1 MSNANNTTV
10 ATIAAAAITTS
21 THAAHLLGLA
31 EARLVKQVAA
41 VEATK
46 VQIAEYKVLKDTL
59 PAGVSAPKRAT
70 VADGTTVTFEHGRE
84 ASRKTLEGVI
94 VAAKLKDGTAVQYKV
109 RVGEGFDSKDY
120 VVFPGSIKTV
130 AGVAEQEAPPAD
142 GQGGDLNDDPLA
154 SIGADEVDPLA

>member
-1 MSNANNTTV
+1 MSNANNN
-10 ATIAAAAITTS
+10 IAAAIAITTS

-31 EARLVKQVAA
+31 IARLVKQEAA

-46 VQIAEYKVLKDTL
+46 VQIAEYTVLKDTL

-84 ASRKTLEGVI
+84 AGRKTLEGVI
-94 VAAKLKDGTAVQYKV
+94 VAAKLKDGSAVQYKV

-120 VVFPGSIKTV
+120 VVFPGSIKSV
-130 AGVAEQEAPPAD
+130 AGVAEQAEPEVAAPVD
-142 GQGGDLNDDPLA
+142 TDPLA
-154 SIGADEVDPLA
+154 GLDNEEVDPLA

>member
-1 MSNANNTTV
+1 MSNANNAIT
-10 ATIAAAAITTS
+10 AAIAITTS

-46 VQIAEYKVLKDTL
+46 VQIAEYTVLKDTL

-84 ASRKTLEGVI
+84 ASRKTLGGVI
-94 VAAKLKDGTAVQYKV
+94 VAAKLKGDVAVQYKV

-120 VVFPGSIKTV
+120 VVFPGSIKSV
-130 AGVAEQEAPPAD
+130 AGVVQEAPPAD

-154 SIGADEVDPLA
+154 SLDEVDPLA